1 MSNINQLLRES
12 TTSTSSIAGRPNLVA
27 LTRATTKLVY
37 MDLVAEQRTTQPVAA
52 LYGIKYL
59 NPNND
64 LSFVTGATY
73 GGAIGP
79 SQRATIIDIT
89 MTNKDT
95 FVKGDY
101 FKYVDVVFKV
111 LEDTPFAG
119 TAETEIFGVVSEAVA
134 DSTIRMVP
142 DAASTS
148 KFESANSDIAEASFQ
163 ISKWQAPVKSRKLK
177 TELTVELAQDLEAN
191 GFDASSMVEDVLA
204 TQMAEEINK
213 DILQGLVTV
222 STRFKIDG
230 VSDKGVLDLS
240 GPDTAPEQG
249 RKLYRFVCEMNSSIQ
264 RNTSYSGTYVVAS
277 SRCAAVLAAS
287 GWMHQGED
295 EELSDNAYGVLNNGL
310 VLFCDTNSPVDYVIV
325 GVKAEFGDMEA
336 VGSLFYAP
344 YTEGLDLEDPEHVGV
359 FKAIVD
365 PESLQPK
372 IALLTR
378 YALCVNPY
386 TTGATDEQARII
398 DASDFDLFAGRSQM
412 STLLGVKL
420 PKLIAG

>member
-59 NPNND
+59 NPNKD

-79 SQRATIIDIT
+79 KQHESTEIID
-89 MTNKDT
+89 MTNKDS
-95 FVKGDY
+95 FVKGDL
-101 FKYVDVVFKV
+101 FKYQDVIFKV
-111 LEDTPFAG
+111 LKDTPFAG
-119 TAETEIFGVVSEAVA
+119 TVETDIFSVVLEAVA
-134 DSTIRMVP
+134 DSSIRMVP
-142 DAASTS
+142 DAADTS
-148 KFESANSDIAEASFQ
+148 KFESADSDIAEASFQ

-191 GFDASSMVEDVLA
+191 GFDASNMIEDVLA

-213 DILQGLVTV
+213 DILQGLITV
-222 STRFKIDG
+222 SSRFKVEG
-230 VSDKGVLDLS
+230 VSDKGVLDLTTTDS
-240 GPDTAPEQG
+240 APEQG
-249 RKLYRFVCEMNSSIQ
+249 RRLYRFICEMNSSIQ
-264 RNTSYSGTYVVAS
+264 RGTSYSGTYVVAS

-287 GWMHQGED
+287 GWMGPGED
-295 EELSDNAYGVLNNGL
+295 AESDNAYGVLNNGL
-310 VLFCDTNSPVDYVIV
+310 PLFCDTNSPIDYVIV
-325 GVKAEFGDMEA
+325 GVKAEFGDTEA